1 MTQKPFAANRRT
13 IAVEIRNLLQLRR
26 SMRQLRNELAAGRPP
41 AEMVRTPRGDIP
53 RGMLLRYAEVAF
65 GLSVARACAARRVL
79 FRRVAEAGAGADS
92 QQAPVN
98 PSVTSFGE

>member
-41 AEMVRTPRGDIP
+41 AEMVSTPRGNIP

-65 GLSVARACAARRVL
+65 GLSVARVCAARRVL
-79 FRRVAEAGAGADS
+79 FRRIAGEAAVAQGGDDAAAGG
-92 QQAPVN
+92 Q
-98 PSVTSFGE
+98 

>member
-26 SMRQLRNELAAGRPP
+26 SMRQLRNELAAGRSP

-79 FRRVAEAGAGADS
+79 FRRVAEEAARAES
-92 QQAPVN
+92 QPASVN
-98 PSVTSFGE
+98 PGVTSFGE